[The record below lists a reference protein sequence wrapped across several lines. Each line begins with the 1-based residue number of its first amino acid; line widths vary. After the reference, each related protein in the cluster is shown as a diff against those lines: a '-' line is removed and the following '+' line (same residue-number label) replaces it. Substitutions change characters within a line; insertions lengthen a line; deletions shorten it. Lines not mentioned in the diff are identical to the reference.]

1 MAYEQWTEDE
11 ARSALE
17 AWKRSGSGIV
27 QFARSRGMSPQRL
40 YRWRRKLDF
49 DAAESLA
56 PALLPIRVGS
66 DHRKARRSDRAKARG
81 YSTSWSERRD
91 LPAMRMSRARWTRR
105 SAMALAAAEFW
116 KILPQSLKGK
126 LVVMT
131 VEARW

>member
-56 PALLPIRVGS
+56 PALLPIRVAEERS
-66 DHRKARRSDRAKARG
+66 VPAREPVTVLLRSGHVIKVARDFDE
-81 YSTSWSERRD
+81 SVFRRVVALLER
-91 LPAMRMSRARWTRR
+91 
-105 SAMALAAAEFW
+105 
-116 KILPQSLKGK
+116 G
-126 LVVMT
+126 
-131 VEARW
+131 